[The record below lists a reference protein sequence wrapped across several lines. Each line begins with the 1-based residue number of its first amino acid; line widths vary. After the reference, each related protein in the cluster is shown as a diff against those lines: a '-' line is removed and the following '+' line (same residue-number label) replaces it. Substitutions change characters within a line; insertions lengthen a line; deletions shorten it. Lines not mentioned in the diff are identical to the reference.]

1 VYRHGGLVA
10 SGRTIL
16 PDTHKAINAALAERD
31 APPLEGMQP
40 G

>member
-16 PDTHKAINAALAERD
+16 PDTHKAINAARATWQ
-31 APPLEGMQP
+31 APPLEDMESG
-40 G
+40 

>member
-1 VYRHGGLVA
+1 VYRHGGLLA

-16 PDTHKAINAALAERD
+16 PDTHKAINAAL
-31 APPLEGMQP
+31 LEGMQP